1 MKFEPVIVA
10 LCFNALDLLT
20 GFIAA
25 VKNKEIQSSKLRDGM
40 FKKIGFFICY
50 FLAWLLDSEGDVIGF
65 SFGVNILPI
74 IILYVCTTE
83 LVSVLE
89 NVSKINSDLLP
100 DKLLKL
106 FHISDKGE

>member
-1 MKFEPVIVA
+1 MNFEPVIVA

-20 GFIAA
+20 GCIAA

-40 FKKIGFFICY
+40 FKKIGFLICY
-50 FLAWLLDSEGDVIGF
+50 FLAWMLDSEGEVIGF
-65 SFGVNILPI
+65 AFGVDILPI
-74 IILYVCTTE
+74 IILYACTTE

-100 DKLLKL
+100 DKLMEL

>member
-1 MKFEPVIVA
+1 MNFEPVIVA

-100 DKLLKL
+100 DKLLEL
-106 FHISDKGE
+106 FHISEKGE

>member
-89 NVSKINSDLLP
+89 NVSKINSDLIP
-100 DKLLKL
+100 DKLLEL
-106 FHISDKGE
+106 FHISEKGE

>member
-1 MKFEPVIVA
+1 MNLEPIIVA
-10 LCFNALDLLT
+10 LCFNALDFLT

-25 VKNKEIQSSKLRDGM
+25 IKNKEIQSSKLRDGM

-50 FLAWLLDSEGDVIGF
+50 FLAWLLDSEGEVIGF
-65 SFGVNILPI
+65 SFGVDILPI

-89 NVSKINSDLLP
+89 NVSKINTDLLP
-100 DKLLKL
+100 DKLLEL
-106 FHISDKGE
+106 FHISEKGE

>member
-1 MKFEPVIVA
+1 MSFEPVIVA

-50 FLAWLLDSEGDVIGF
+50 FLAWMVDSEGEVIGF
-65 SFGVNILPI
+65 SFGVDILPI

-100 DKLLKL
+100 DKLLEL